1 MVLHA
6 ALYENVHVIRS
17 RVWDLPSLGSRWR
30 QVGEKFP
37 STRNGQARERERETG
52 TGRLVETACT
62 LLISQS
68 VGRDRDGPRLDC

>member
-6 ALYENVHVIRS
+6 ALYEIVHVIRS

-30 QVGEKFP
+30 QVAEKFP

-52 TGRLVETACT
+52 TGRLVGNGLHLADQSV
-62 LLISQS
+62 SQS
-68 VGRDRDGPRLDC
+68 AGTATDPD